1 MTPVILGAIIIL
13 FAVVVAIAVTATVRS
28 AQAAAHQRVGIAYV
42 KGLATRFT
50 YREDL
55 DPLMMEAAMTT
66 ALNLLSRIWPP
77 VEINAILDGVFV
89 NVLDVDDWVE
99 PITRRNVAG
108 VATPGT
114 NSVTVDRKLKALAH
128 ELAHVLEAGRGR
140 IVPRVEHDNWDE
152 RGIYN
157 VLGEY
162 ELWLKERA

>member
-13 FAVVVAIAVTATVRS
+13 FAVTIAIAVTATVRS
-28 AQAAAHQRVGIAYV
+28 VQAAAHQRVGIAYV
-42 KGLATRFT
+42 QGLATRFS

-55 DPLMMEAAMTT
+55 DPLLMEAAMTT
-66 ALNLLSRIWPP
+66 ALNLLTRIWSP
-77 VEINAILDGVFV
+77 VIINAVLDGVFV

-99 PITRRNVAG
+99 PITRRTVAG

-140 IVPRVEHDNWDE
+140 IVPRIEHDNWEE

-157 VLGEY
+157 VIGEY
-162 ELWLKERA
+162 ELWLGERT

>member
-13 FAVVVAIAVTATVRS
+13 FAVAIAIAVTATVRS
-28 AQAAAHQRVGIAYV
+28 VQAAAHQRTGIAYV

-50 YREDL
+50 FRENL
-55 DPLMMEAAMTT
+55 DPLLMEAAMTT

-89 NVLDVDDWVE
+89 NVLNIEAWDE
-99 PITRRNVAG
+99 PITRRRVAG
-108 VATPGT
+108 LALPGT
-114 NSVTVDRKLKALAH
+114 NSVVVDKHLKALAH

-140 IVPRVEHDNWDE
+140 LAPRIEHDNWDE

-162 ELWLKERA
+162 ELWLKERT